1 MAPSEEQPKRPTL
14 GRHALPGSYSLN
26 DHQEYRSHQS
36 GPPTSIDGVMEDATG
51 LPAASMSQLTLTNR
65 KLHSPIAIPPP
76 SPSLVKDSGIV
87 HTLSHTNC
95 VPHSKDASRIVATIF
110 YNSSSPRHPHIHP
123 DQSSFAKPIDHLPVP
138 TIATGSAPTTDISDY
153 PLEPPAPEPEPLDHL
168 YGAHVSESCLTHFL
182 YYLDSL
188 LAHNQSDS
196 RRLTSSHR
204 CLAPDSN
211 RPRIVEITFSPP
223 PNPEYLSFADLCK
236 HESIYNFEREW
247 NCEVILQP
255 DTVFRRHKRLCVFDM
270 DSTLIE
276 QEVID
281 EIAAYI
287 GVQREVCEIT
297 ARAMNGELDFAA
309 SLKARVAL
317 LKGVPSDVFE
327 RLKLKVTIT
336 PGAIEFCKVLKRLG
350 FSLAVLSGGFQ
361 PLADWLAQQL
371 CLDHAFANHLISDPE
386 TKTLTGELDPAYPIV
401 DGTHKRNLLLS
412 LANGK
417 GIPLQQVMAIG
428 DGANDIPML
437 QTAGLGVAWKAKSKV
452 QLEAPARL
460 NAGESMLD
468 LAYLLGLTKSDIDEL
483 LA

>member
-1 MAPSEEQPKRPTL
+1 MASPARQPRRLTL
-14 GRHALPGSYSLN
+14 SRESLPGTYSLN

-36 GPPTSIDGVMEDATG
+36 GPSTSIDGVMEDTTG
-51 LPAASMSQLTLTNR
+51 LPAASMSQLSLTNR
-65 KLHSPIAIPPP
+65 RSHSPIAIPP
-76 SPSLVKDSGIV
+76 SPAMVKDSGIV
-87 HTLSHTNC
+87 HTLSHINC
-95 VPHSKDASRIVATIF
+95 VPHSTDAPRLVATIF

-123 DQSSFAKPIDHLPVP
+123 DHSPFAKSSVQLPVP
-138 TIATGSAPTTDISDY
+138 TIATGSAPTTDLSDY
-153 PLEPPAPEPEPLDHL
+153 PLEPPVPESEPLDHL
-168 YGAHVSESCLTHFL
+168 YGAHISQTCLTYFL
-182 YYLDSL
+182 SYLDSL
-188 LAHNQSDS
+188 LVHNPPSS
-196 RRLTSSHR
+196 RRLLSSHR
-204 CLAPDSN
+204 CLAPDSE
-211 RPRIVEITFSPP
+211 RPRIMEVTFSPP
-223 PNPEYLSFADLCK
+223 PNPEYLSFSDLCK

-247 NCEVILQP
+247 NCEVVLQP
-255 DTVFRRHKRLCVFDM
+255 DTIFRRYKRLCVFDM

-281 EIAAYI
+281 EIAAYV
-287 GVQREVCEIT
+287 GVQKQVSEIT

-327 RLKLKVTIT
+327 RLKLKITIT
-336 PGAIEFCKVLKRLG
+336 PGAIELCKVLKRLG
-350 FSLAVLSGGFQ
+350 FTLVVLSGGFQ
-361 PLADWLAQQL
+361 PLADWLAGQL
-371 CLDHAFANHLISDPE
+371 GLDHAFANHLISDPE
-386 TKTLTGELDPAYPIV
+386 MKILTGELDPAYPIV
-401 DGTHKRNLLLS
+401 DGVHKRNLLLS

-417 GIPLQQVMAIG
+417 GIPLHQVMAVG

-468 LAYLLGLTKSDIDEL
+468 LAYLLGLTKSEIDEL

>member
-1 MAPSEEQPKRPTL
+1 MSSPDQQPRRLTL
-14 GRHALPGSYSLN
+14 SPESLAGSFSLN
-26 DHQEYRSHQS
+26 DHHEYRSHQS
-36 GPPTSIDGVMEDATG
+36 GPSTSIDGVMEDTSG
-51 LPAASMSQLTLTNR
+51 LPVASMSQLSLTNR
-65 KLHSPIAIPPP
+65 RSHSPVAIPP
-76 SPSLVKDSGIV
+76 SPLLTKDSGVV

-95 VPHSKDASRIVATIF
+95 VPHSTDAPRLVATIF

-123 DQSSFAKPIDHLPVP
+123 DQSPYAKPSDQLPVP

-168 YGAHVSESCLTHFL
+168 YGAHISQTCLTHFL
-182 YYLDSL
+182 SYLDSL
-188 LAHNQSDS
+188 LVHNPPSS
-196 RRLTSSHR
+196 RRLLSSHR
-204 CLAPDSN
+204 CLAPDSE
-211 RPRIVEITFSPP
+211 RPRIVEVVFSPA
-223 PNPEYLSFADLCK
+223 PNPEYLSFSDLCK

-247 NCEVILQP
+247 NCEVVLQQE
-255 DTVFRRHKRLCVFDM
+255 TIFRRYKRLCIFDM

-281 EIAAYI
+281 EIAAYV
-287 GVQREVCEIT
+287 GVQRQVSEIT
-297 ARAMNGELDFAA
+297 ARAMNGELDFTA

-327 RLKLKVTIT
+327 RLKSKITIT
-336 PGAIEFCKVLKRLG
+336 PGAIEFCKLLKRLG
-350 FSLAVLSGGFQ
+350 FTLAVLSGGFQ
-361 PLADWLAQQL
+361 PLADWLAGQL
-371 CLDHAFANHLISDPE
+371 GLDHAFANHLISDPE
-386 TKTLTGELDPAYPIV
+386 TKTLTGKLDPAYPIV
-401 DGTHKRNLLLS
+401 DGAHKRNLLLS

-417 GIPLQQVMAIG
+417 GIPLQQVMAVG

-437 QTAGLGVAWKAKSKV
+437 QAAGLGVAWKAKSKV

-468 LAYLLGLTKSDIDEL
+468 LAYLLGLTKSEIDEL